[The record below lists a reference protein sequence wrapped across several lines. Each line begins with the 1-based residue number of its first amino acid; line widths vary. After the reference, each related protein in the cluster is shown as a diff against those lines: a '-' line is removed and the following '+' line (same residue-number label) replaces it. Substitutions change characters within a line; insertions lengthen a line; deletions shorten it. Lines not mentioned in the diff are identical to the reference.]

1 MAYIK
6 IYDSNL
12 APIGV
17 LEKPHFN
24 TKSLNLKG
32 WWKVYNENMA
42 LCGAIDSEHL
52 SESTNVD
59 LLIKLYDEELNFV
72 GVITLANLLGAESN
86 EGDGGGAALRGEK
99 E

>member
-1 MAYIK
+1 MDYIK

-42 LCGAIDSEHL
+42 LCGALDSEHL
-52 SESTNVD
+52 SENTNVD
-59 LLIKLYDEELNFV
+59 LLVKLYDEQLNFI
-72 GVITLANLLGAESN
+72 GVITLADLFGMNDDDIE
-86 EGDGGGAALRGEK
+86 EGKKLKSGND
-99 E
+99 